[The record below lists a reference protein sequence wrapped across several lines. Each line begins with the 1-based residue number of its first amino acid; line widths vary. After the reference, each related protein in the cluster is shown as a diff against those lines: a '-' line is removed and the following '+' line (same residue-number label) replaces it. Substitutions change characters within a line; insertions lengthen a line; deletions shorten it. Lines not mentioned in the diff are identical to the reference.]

1 MLFEVKE
8 RILMRKLALIGF
20 FVLLISPM
28 AALADTISFNSN
40 TSSSSSWAMGGSA
53 PVVFT
58 LSSLLTSAQLN
69 SGPLNT
75 GIANGTIGWTTADA
89 ATVLP
94 NLVIFNPGGSVTVM
108 GDLGSGLVALFTGS
122 FQNASVTLAT
132 GGAPGQS
139 TFSASFIAGTM
150 NPALF
155 SFLGAGPLSP
165 DVTGTLT
172 ATLNG
177 AFTQNNTF
185 TGGSG
190 SVAGTT
196 ISLNAPT
203 AVPEPAMLTMLGMGL
218 LALAGLSRK
227 KLVSQRNAC

>member
-1 MLFEVKE
+1 
-8 RILMRKLALIGF
+8 MRKLALMGF
-20 FVLLISPM
+20 FMLLISPM
-28 AALADTISFNSN
+28 AALADTISFSSN
-40 TSSSSSWAMGGSA
+40 TSSGSNWAMGGS
-53 PVVFT
+53 PFPVFT

-75 GIANGTIGWTTADA
+75 GIAGGRIDWTTADG
-89 ATVLP
+89 VPLIGSP
-94 NLVIFNPGGSVTVM
+94 SDLVIFNPGGTVTVM
-108 GDLGSGLVALFTGS
+108 GDLGSGLVVALFTGS
-122 FQNASVTLAT
+122 FQNASWTLLT
-132 GGAPGQS
+132 GGACCQS
-139 TFSASFIAGTM
+139 TFSASFIAGNL

-165 DVTGTLT
+165 EVTGTLT

-177 AFTQNNTF
+177 TPS
-185 TGGSG
+185 GGSG
-190 SVAGTT
+190 SVAGAT